1 MLRKLMIAL
10 AVCGGICSAAT
21 SQSLALRFEDHDGSR
36 AAEATFAVL
45 RTGHLVG
52 SLELPGGPSKLE
64 CATAFYTSNGHLM
77 YVSTGEM
84 PTDRAYFVYRG
95 APLGGDGGRYPVKF
109 PIGTPGA
116 PQLPI
121 GTFTMRLW
129 VAAPGSM
136 TFDAVTGAPDGG
148 SLAVIDT
155 QVAVAGV
162 NFAIHSSNPRNIQA
176 GQIARFRVLTA
187 DPVAEDTYLKVFG
200 DDTLGVL
207 GVSQIMIPSGATCS
221 AEFTLEASLGLVEG
235 QIAVVDDSGA
245 EYRSP
250 MLRVVL
256 PSSARLQDGS
266 QGPLPELPA
275 KDKWAWCKFQ
285 AKDSPEFGDGQD
297 ACGPCGVNPP
307 SHEICRFPSGAMR
320 AWHAKAECAGALTT
334 DCEYFHDNIWV
345 QVISAKGTFAKPC
358 GSTSSE
364 VSGGTVVGG
373 RLGRKNGSNLNGQIS
388 EGYQSTTQ
396 RPEIMWCCTIKH
408 EGPGYAMVV
417 QCRTIN

>member
-45 RTGHLVG
+45 RTGHVVG

-256 PSSARLQDGS
+256 PSSARLLDG
-266 QGPLPELPA
+266 QQEVLPEKDRWAWCAFPA
-275 KDKWAWCKFQ
+275 KDL
-285 AKDSPEFGDGQD
+285 PYGDGEEV
-297 ACGPCGVNPP
+297 CGDCGVNPASP
-307 SHEICRFPSGAMR
+307 EICQFQAGQRRTRTSAPQCAF
-320 AWHAKAECAGALTT
+320 AWTT
-334 DCEYFHDNIWV
+334 DCEFFHDPIKV
-345 QVISAKGTFAKPC
+345 SVLKAGVTFKQPC
-358 GSTSSE
+358 GSTSSQ
-364 VSGGTVVGG
+364 VSGGTVVGV
-373 RLGRKNGSNLNGQIS
+373 RLGSQNGSNWNGQTS
-388 EGYQSTTQ
+388 GNFQSTTE
-396 RPEIMWCCTIKH
+396 RPEHMKCCVVTH
-408 EGPGYAMVV
+408 DGRGEQTVV